1 MVFCRVVA
9 GNIVIQLPFQIGQ
22 QTARAD
28 TEQIWHQPFMTVNG
42 HHIISD
48 IIDICGGINVFAS
61 AASLTPVI
69 SAENLLEADPQAV
82 ISSLSLEFAETG
94 IRERLSTISAV
105 RNNHLFF
112 VHPDLLH
119 RQTPRILQAA
129 QKVCAQ
135 LEAVRSG

>member
-1 MVFCRVVA
+1 
-9 GNIVIQLPFQIGQ
+9 
-22 QTARAD
+22 
-28 TEQIWHQPFMTVNG
+28 MTVNR

-48 IIDICGGINVFAS
+48 ILDICGGTNVFAS

-69 SAENLLEADPQAV
+69 SAESLLEAAPQAV
-82 ISSLSLEFAETG
+82 ISSVSLELAKTG

-112 VHPDLLH
+112 VHPDLMH

-129 QKVCAQ
+129 KKVCAQ
-135 LEAVRSG
+135 LEEVRSN